1 VTRVKMKKHVLF
13 IVENNA
19 APHDARVWPEAL
31 VAKKNGFDVTVIS
44 PANALVCGHHDIID
58 GIEIYRHP
66 QPPKASGKIA
76 FILEYVSATC
86 WEFLLSLR
94 IYKRKPFQIIHCA
107 NPPDH
112 LFVLALFYKL
122 FGVKYIFDHHDLA
135 PELYLAKFSK
145 NKDVMYRLLN
155 LLEKISCK
163 LADAVV
169 SSNSSYKKIVIK
181 RHLIHPH
188 KVFVVRNDPKPE
200 NFTLQEK
207 IQTDDA
213 GKINLLFLG
222 SIGPQDGIDNL
233 LKALHYLVHKLE
245 KRNFICRVVGGGE
258 SLAMAKDLA
267 KALQLEP
274 FMDFKGLILGR
285 DKVLKYLHTA
295 DICLEPAP
303 DNAVNRH
310 STFIKIM
317 EYMASGKPIV
327 AFNLPETRYSTN
339 NSAILIEPGNIKN
352 FALGIKKLMDDPNL
366 RDMLGRKGKE
376 RIIGTLNWT
385 NAASNLKQAYESL
398 AL

>member
-1 VTRVKMKKHVLF
+1 MKKHVLF

-31 VAKKNGFDVTVIS
+31 VVQKNGYDVTVIS
-44 PANALVCGHHDIID
+44 PENELVRGKHEIID
-58 GIEIYRHP
+58 GIQIYRHP
-66 QPPKASGKIA
+66 RPPKASGKIA
-76 FILEYVSATC
+76 FILEYVSATY

-94 IYKRKPFQIIHCA
+94 IYKNKPFQIIHGA

-122 FGVKYIFDHHDLA
+122 LGVKYIFDHHDLT

-145 NKDVMYRLLN
+145 NKDIIYRLLN
-155 LLEKISCK
+155 WLEKLSCK

-169 SSNSSYKKIVIK
+169 SSNNSYKRIVIK
-181 RHLIHPH
+181 KHLINPQ

-200 NFTLQEK
+200 NFTVRETIPQ
-207 IQTDDA
+207 DDSS
-213 GKINLLFLG
+213 KINLLFLG
-222 SIGPQDGIDNL
+222 SIGPQDGIDIL
-233 LKALHYLVHKLE
+233 LKALHYLVYKLE

-267 KALQLEP
+267 KTLKLES
-274 FMDFKGLILGR
+274 FLDFKGLILGR
-285 DKVLKYLHTA
+285 ENVAKYLHTA

-317 EYMASGKPIV
+317 EYMATGKPIV
-327 AFNLPETRYSTN
+327 AFNLTETRYSTN
-339 NSAILIEPGNIKN
+339 NSAVLIEPGNIKS
-352 FALGIKKLMDDPNL
+352 FALGIKDLMDNSKL
-366 RDMLGRKGKE
+366 RVMLGRKGQE
-376 RIIGTLNWT
+376 RIRTTLNWA
-385 NAASNLKQAYESL
+385 NASFNLKQAYESL
-398 AL
+398 AV